1 MEVEIFR
8 ADSLSAMLM
17 NENKEDRECPWDILE
32 VVWVGGLKSKVKV
45 TFTLLSV
52 ALLKNE

>member
-1 MEVEIFR
+1 MEIFR